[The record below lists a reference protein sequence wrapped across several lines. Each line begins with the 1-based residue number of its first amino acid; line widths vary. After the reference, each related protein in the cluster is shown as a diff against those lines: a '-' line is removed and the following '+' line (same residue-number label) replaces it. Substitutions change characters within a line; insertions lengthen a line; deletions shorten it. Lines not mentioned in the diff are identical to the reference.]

1 MELTHLRYLIAVS
14 EETTFIK
21 AAEKLRLAQP
31 ALSRQIHNLE
41 TELGAPV
48 FHRGRNGVTLTVEGA
63 IALSAARKVV
73 RQVDDAVARA
83 RLADAGRIGRC
94 TIYASVWSLW
104 TGFSGRLVAYLAET
118 EPGIEISLEE
128 AGVSGHWGGL
138 DAGDVDIA
146 ISTKPTP
153 QYTSLAFEPLLND
166 SANVAILGKGHPLAQ
181 RESIRLEELAGDL
194 FLTYDPASV
203 NLVDHDVYAE
213 FDKVGFKPAQTREV
227 STSEALIAMVAG
239 GFGWSLHRRSLLG
252 KIPSVA
258 MVPVEKFDLKYPV
271 ALVWRKNET
280 REIVFTVKQRIRELA
295 ASEFPDAY
303 VETSPTIN
311 PHKGAA
317 LKRSTAGQIE
327 LRDLRYF
334 TAVYGERSIGRAAEK
349 LGKSQ
354 PALSRQI
361 THLERDVGVKLFYRK
376 ARGITP
382 TAAAESLYA
391 DARDILSVIDGLPSE
406 LARGQ
411 RAVAGRCTVAAV
423 PSLQVRELIASVIRD
438 AAEEFPH
445 LDIVPSNMPT
455 PIQPAAIQ
463 SGNFDVGL
471 CHPFSH
477 LVAEYPDIEC
487 RLLLPDVMDGAL
499 IAANHPLAKKKSI
512 TFRDLET
519 VPFLFFRREFHPAFH
534 DFVMETFAAHDY
546 FPIHGPQQ
554 EGLQTMWSL
563 TAEGQGWSFAFG
575 SQGVDAPPGLVAVPI
590 DGFSIPWGVNI
601 LTRRDESR
609 ATTLAVIDLLMK
621 ASRRFT

>member
-21 AAEKLRLAQP
+21 AAERLRVAQP
-31 ALSRQIHNLE
+31 ALSRQIHHLE
-41 TELGAPV
+41 KELGASV
-48 FHRGRNGVTLTVEGA
+48 FHRGRTGVTLTVEGA

-73 RQVDDAVARA
+73 RQVDDAITRA

-138 DAGDVDIA
+138 ESGVVDIA

-153 QYTSLAFEPLLND
+153 QYMGLASEPLVND
-166 SANVAILGKGHPLAQ
+166 SANVAILGKGHRLAQ
-181 RESIRLEELAGDL
+181 RKSIRLYELSQDL
-194 FLTYDPASV
+194 FLIYDPTTV
-203 NLVDHDVYAE
+203 NLVDHDVHAE
-213 FDKVGFKPAQTREV
+213 FDKAGFKPAQIREV

-239 GFGWSLHRRSLLG
+239 GFGWSLHRRSLMG
-252 KIPSVA
+252 KIPGVA
-258 MVPVEKFDLKYPV
+258 MVPVESFDLKYPV
-271 ALVWRKNET
+271 ALVWRSNES
-280 REIVFTVKQRIRELA
+280 RAIVFTVMRRIRELA

-303 VETSPTIN
+303 VEKSIATNPSKADAAKRPT
-311 PHKGAA
+311 G
-317 LKRSTAGQIE
+317 RQME
-327 LRDLRYF
+327 LRGLRYF
-334 TAVYGERSIGRAAEK
+334 AAVFEEQSIGRAAER

-361 THLERDVGVKLFYRK
+361 AHLEQNLGVTLFYRK

-382 TAAAESLYA
+382 TAAAESLYS
-391 DARDILSVIDGLPSE
+391 DVRGILEIIDRLPSE
-406 LARGQ
+406 VARGQ
-411 RAVAGRCTVAAV
+411 RAIAGRCTVAAV
-423 PSLQVRELIASVIRD
+423 PSLQVRELIAMVIRD
-438 AAEEFPH
+438 AADQFPH
-445 LDIVPSNMPT
+445 IDIAPANMPT
-455 PIQPAAIQ
+455 PLQPAAIQ
-463 SGNFDVGL
+463 SGDFDIGL

-477 LVAEYPDIEC
+477 LVAEYPDIDC
-487 RLLLPDVMDGAL
+487 KLLLSDVMDGAL

-512 TFRDLET
+512 TFRDLDA
-519 VPFLFFRREFHPAFH
+519 VPFLFFRREFHPAFY
-534 DFVMETFAAHDY
+534 DFVMASFASHDY
-546 FPIHGPQQ
+546 FPVLGPQQ

-575 SQGVDAPPGLVAVPI
+575 SQGVDSPPGVVALPI
-590 DGFSIPWGVNI
+590 EGFSVAWGVNI
-601 LTRRDESR
+601 LTRKDESR